1 MFDKEILGCEQAGIL
16 HSFEVTP
23 TNQTPW
29 KLNLWKTPLLTEQ
42 WRVRRSRYLY
52 VRLRPVASSGAVEEV
67 VVDVSGLKLLGHLQ
81 QRFRACC
88 ELPANGSYF
97 PRKYSGELI
106 MDRTGNDKAAL
117 EVLHFEGTNLFSGP
131 LLCSLRFQLVRLRI
145 PATDRLLPVT
155 SIISD
160 HSTHPR

>member
-67 VVDVSGLKLLGHLQ
+67 VVDVSGLKLLGHL
-81 QRFRACC
+81 
-88 ELPANGSYF
+88 
-97 PRKYSGELI
+97 
-106 MDRTGNDKAAL
+106 
-117 EVLHFEGTNLFSGP
+117 FSGP

-145 PATDRLLPVT
+145 PATDRLLPKTAVLWDVAEIRRT
-155 SIISD
+155 AAQTD
-160 HSTHPR
+160 WNVLECGRYALVARELKWCLC